1 MEPTFAGCSNG
12 QPCRVTPEPYTDW
25 FLQTDKTPVYSMSA
39 CEQMGLGYSN
49 PGTDKCANL
58 IWNVSSTITT
68 RHSFIVSLRKR
79 IRRNPLNH
87 VADRKRV
94 AGLRWRTIRCVTSTS
109 RR

>member
-58 IWNVSSTITT
+58 IWNVSCSHKKDIKQGHTT
-68 RHSFIVSLRKR
+68 RIYRQLIESVLRGSGGER
-79 IRRNPLNH
+79 FD
-87 VADRKRV
+87 A
-94 AGLRWRTIRCVTSTS
+94 
-109 RR
+109 

>member
-1 MEPTFAGCSNG
+1 MIVRAGTVMEPTFAGCSNG

-58 IWNVSSTITT
+58 IWNVSSTATT
-68 RHSFIVSLRKR
+68 K
-79 IRRNPLNH
+79 
-87 VADRKRV
+87 
-94 AGLRWRTIRCVTSTS
+94 T
-109 RR
+109 

>member
-58 IWNVSSTITT
+58 IWNVSSTNTENT
-68 RHSFIVSLRKR
+68 RPEPPQSRAAGTHHRNRQLIESVLRGSGGER
-79 IRRNPLNH
+79 FD
-87 VADRKRV
+87 A
-94 AGLRWRTIRCVTSTS
+94 
-109 RR
+109 

>member
-1 MEPTFAGCSNG
+1 MIVGRAGTVMEPTFAGCSNG

-58 IWNVSSTITT
+58 IWNVSS
-68 RHSFIVSLRKR
+68 HSH
-79 IRRNPLNH
+79 N
-87 VADRKRV
+87 
-94 AGLRWRTIRCVTSTS
+94 
-109 RR
+109 

>member
-58 IWNVSSTITT
+58 IWNVSRPQTQKTHIRSHPKAELPEPIIKT
-68 RHSFIVSLRKR
+68 VS
-79 IRRNPLNH
+79 
-87 VADRKRV
+87 
-94 AGLRWRTIRCVTSTS
+94 
-109 RR
+109 

>member
-12 QPCRVTPEPYTDW
+12 QPCRVTPSPYTDW

-58 IWNVSSTITT
+58 IWNVSSHNQDINET
-68 RHSFIVSLRKR
+68 
-79 IRRNPLNH
+79 NH
-87 VADRKRV
+87 PHLSSACENGSAGTYSIVADRKRFRGSGGERFD
-94 AGLRWRTIRCVTSTS
+94 A
-109 RR
+109 